1 MGVMLGPLK
10 RSWMD
15 RLRRRRGTAEGAD
28 QPTRISADPLVEA
41 GALLRQAR
49 EARGLGLRQLAA
61 ETLISTPVLEA
72 LERGWRDRLPEAAY
86 LRTMLPLLERYLAL
100 APGSL
105 REALVDDRPGHD
117 SLLQP
122 TARLPLLSV
131 QLFTTWQGTA
141 AYGLLM
147 LALVYGLNLE
157 QRRLAAKGV
166 HALSPLPPMPEA
178 AARRLPPAGSDLL
191 LKAYP
196 ELRPL
201 AQASRGR
208 GLQLAARQ
216 SGEAQRAAEPGVL
229 ELSLKQPSR
238 VSLEA
243 ASGLRSSLQA
253 GSGELLLPLT
263 PPFSL
268 TLDPAAAATA
278 VVRWNGEPLKPQVP
292 GRYSWPPREAAAAS
306 SP

>member
-1 MGVMLGPLK
+1 MVGPLK
-10 RSWMD
+10 RSWFD
-15 RLRRRRGTAEGAD
+15 RLRRRRGTAEVAPPQPGVPAD
-28 QPTRISADPLVEA
+28 SLAEV

-100 APGSL
+100 EPGSL
-105 REALVDDRPGHD
+105 RVALVDDRPGHD
-117 SLLQP
+117 SRLQP
-122 TARLPLLSV
+122 SPRFPLLSV

-141 AYGLLM
+141 AYGVLL

-157 QRRLAAKGV
+157 QRRLAVRGV
-166 HALSPLPPMPEA
+166 HALNPVPPLPEQ

-196 ELRPL
+196 DLRPL

-208 GLQLAARQ
+208 GLDLARRQ
-216 SGEAQRAAEPGVL
+216 GGAAQAAADPGVL
-229 ELSLKQPSR
+229 ELSLQQPTR
-238 VSLEA
+238 LSLEA
-243 ASGLRSSLQA
+243 ANGVRSSLKA
-253 GSGELLLPLT
+253 GPGELVLPLT
-263 PPFSL
+263 PPLSL

-278 VVRWNGEPLKPQVP
+278 MVRWNGEPLQPQAP
-292 GRYSWPPREAAAAS
+292 GRYSWPPRPAAAAS
-306 SP
+306 EP